1 MTFVCV
7 CIGAVSFVVDGV
19 LPGRT
24 VQDLIWA
31 ARRHFALSSKKMS
44 MAVEGGEKGDI
55 TLDVAAVDDG
65 DEERAVVFRKMS
77 WIR

>member
-1 MTFVCV
+1 LTFVCV

-31 ARRHFALSSKKMS
+31 ARRHFALNSKKMS
-44 MAVEGGEKGDI
+44 MAVEGGGKGDI
-55 TLDVAAVDDG
+55 TLDVAAADDG
-65 DEERAVVFRKMS
+65 DEERGVAFRKMS

>member
-1 MTFVCV
+1 M
-7 CIGAVSFVVDGV
+7 
-19 LPGRT
+19 
-24 VQDLIWA
+24 QDLIWA